1 MRRISAWLEQYLSFD
16 GNIERILVLHAEEN
30 SLGGT
35 VTLNMSRRYI
45 GAARDSQ
52 FKYFETL
59 YRSFESHF
67 KYFETL
73 SVLRETVSLN
83 ILRLYLVLRET
94 VSKNILRL
102 FISAA
107 RDSLNIFYFNR
118 CRERQA
124 V

>member
-1 MRRISAWLEQYLSFD
+1 MRRISAWMEQYLSFD

-30 SLGGT
+30 SLGGA
-35 VTLNMSRRYI
+35 VTLNMSRRCI

-52 FKYFETL
+52 
-59 YRSFESHF
+59 F

-83 ILRLYLVLRET
+83 IFRLYLVLRET
-94 VSKNILRL
+94 VSKNI
-102 FISAA
+102 SAA
-107 RDSLNIFYFNR
+107 RDSLNIFDFNR